1 MALEQKLNLRMSQ
14 RLIMTPSLQQAIKLL
29 QMSKLELVDEIQQE
43 LTENP
48 VLEESSEDGPAPER
62 TETEPAPAEA
72 PAAADGAERSEADAE
87 PEPESRDPFEDIDY
101 ESYFQDVEG
110 SYTPR
115 TQIETGEEL
124 PSFENTLAEKPGLAE
139 HLTWQLDMSVTPGQ
153 TKDIGRAIIGNL
165 NEDGYL
171 KASLEEIQEMGPFE
185 REEVHATLALVQGFD
200 PIGVA
205 ARDLVECLTIQLK
218 HLGEEGS
225 VAETIVRYH
234 MDKLQTRRYKD
245 LAETLDVP
253 MDDLMAEIEII
264 KGLDPRPGQKY
275 NVESS
280 RYVVPDVYV
289 LKLDDDYQIVLN
301 EEGLPRLRISPVY
314 RRMVERGAS
323 AATPDDAKDYVR
335 NKLRSAFRLIKSLEE
350 RQRTIYKVAVSIVKH
365 QREFLDYGIER
376 MRPLVLKDV
385 ADDIGMHESTVS
397 RVVNNKYMHTHRGL
411 FEMRFFFHSGIA
423 SVHGGENVSS
433 LTVKDRIRKIISSEE
448 AGRPLSDAAIV
459 KILMGEGLQ
468 IARRTVAKYREELK
482 IPASSSRKSGLP

>member
-1 MALEQKLNLRMSQ
+1 MALEQRLSVRMSQ

-29 QMSKLELVDEIQQE
+29 QMSKLELVEEIQQE

-48 VLEESSEDGPAPER
+48 VLEEALEDGPPPER
-62 TETEPAPAEA
+62 PEAEAAPAES
-72 PAAADGAERSEADAE
+72 PATAESADAE
-87 PEPESRDPFEDIDY
+87 PANPFDDIDY

-110 SYTPR
+110 TYLPR
-115 TQIETGEEL
+115 APIETGEAL
-124 PSFENTLAEKPGLAE
+124 PSFENTLAEKQDLAG
-139 HLTWQLDMSVTPGQ
+139 HLIWQLDMSASGDR
-153 TKDIGRAIIGNL
+153 TKEIGRAIIGNL
-165 NEDGYL
+165 NADGYL
-171 KASLEEIQEMGPFE
+171 RASVEELQEMGGYSP
-185 REEVHATLALVQGFD
+185 EEVRATLDLVSGFD
-200 PIGVA
+200 PVGCA
-205 ARDLVECLTIQLK
+205 AKDLTECLTIQLK

-225 VAETIVRYH
+225 AAETIVKHH
-234 MDKLQTRRYKD
+234 MDKLQNRRYKE
-245 LAETLDVP
+245 LAETLGLP
-253 MDDLMAEIEII
+253 LDDLHAEIEII

-289 LKLDDDYQIVLN
+289 VKIDDDYQILLN

-314 RRMVERGAS
+314 RRMIERGGGENAP
-323 AATPDDAKDYVR
+323 ADAKEYVR

-365 QREFLDYGIER
+365 QRDFLDFGIER

-411 FEMRFFFHSGIA
+411 FELRFFFHSGIA
-423 SVHGGENVSS
+423 SVHGGDNVSS
-433 LTVKDRIRKIISSEE
+433 LTVKERIRKIVSAED
-448 AGRPLSDAAIV
+448 GKHPLSDAAIV
-459 KILMGEGLQ
+459 KILLGEGLQ

-482 IPASSSRKSGLP
+482 IPSSGSRKAGAF

>member
-1 MALEQKLNLRMSQ
+1 MALEQRLSVRMSQ

-48 VLEESSEDGPAPER
+48 VLEEALEEGPPAERPEAETAAAETAAAPE
-62 TETEPAPAEA
+62 
-72 PAAADGAERSEADAE
+72 AADAAE
-87 PEPESRDPFEDIDY
+87 PEAKDPFEEIDY

-110 SYTPR
+110 SYVPR
-115 TQIETGEEL
+115 APVETGEAL
-124 PSFENTLAEKPGLAE
+124 PSFENTLAEKQDLAG
-139 HLTWQLDMSVTPGQ
+139 HLIWQLDMSAASERG
-153 TKDIGRAIIGNL
+153 KEIGRAIIGNL

-171 KASLEEIQEMGPFE
+171 RASAEELQEMGGYTA
-185 REEVHATLALVQGFD
+185 EEVQATRELIHGFD
-200 PIGVA
+200 PVGVA
-205 ARDLVECLTIQLK
+205 ATDLIECLRIQLK

-225 VAETIVRYH
+225 AADTIVLHH
-234 MDKLQTRRYKD
+234 MDKLQNRRYKELADALNLPMED
-245 LAETLDVP
+245 LQ
-253 MDDLMAEIEII
+253 AEIEII

-289 LKLDDDYQIVLN
+289 VKIDDEYQVLLN

-314 RRMVERGAS
+314 RKMVERGGGD
-323 AATPDDAKDYVR
+323 AAPADAKEYVR

-365 QREFLDYGIER
+365 QRDFLDYGIER
-376 MRPLVLKDV
+376 MRPLVLNDV
-385 ADDIGMHESTVS
+385 AEDIGMHESTVS

-411 FEMRFFFHSGIA
+411 FELRFFFHSGIA
-423 SVHGGENVSS
+423 SVHGGDNVSS
-433 LTVKDRIRKIISSEE
+433 LTVKERIRKIVSAED
-448 AGRPLSDAAIV
+448 GKKPLSDAAIV
-459 KILMGEGLQ
+459 KVLLGEGLQ

-482 IPASSSRKSGLP
+482 IPSSGSRKDGSF